1 MKYYHDPQWL
11 MDEIKLVRSIATGPI
26 YGEDPATMA
35 GYCKGTNRAVTI
47 LLESIIDVLEDQ
59 RDDAGK
65 FIKEITKEING

>member
-47 LLESIIDVLEDQ
+47 LLESIIDALEDQ
-59 RDDAGK
+59 RDDADK

>member
-1 MKYYHDPQWL
+1 MKYYHDPEWL

-47 LLESIIDVLEDQ
+47 LLESIIDALGDQ
-59 RDDAGK
+59 QDDAEK
-65 FIKEITKEING
+65 LTKELRKVVGA

>member
-1 MKYYHDPQWL
+1 MKYYHDPEWL

-26 YGEDPATMA
+26 YGEDPDTMA

>member
-1 MKYYHDPQWL
+1 MKYYHDPEWL

-47 LLESIIDVLEDQ
+47 LLESIIDALEDQ

>member
-1 MKYYHDPQWL
+1 MKYYHDSQWL

-59 RDDAGK
+59 RDDADK
-65 FIKEITKEING
+65 FIKEITKVVGA

>member
-1 MKYYHDPQWL
+1 MKYYHDPEWL

-35 GYCKGTNRAVTI
+35 GYCNGTNRAVTI
-47 LLESIIDVLEDQ
+47 LLESIIDALEDQ

-65 FIKEITKEING
+65 FIKEITKAVGA

>member
-1 MKYYHDPQWL
+1 MKYYNDPEWL

-47 LLESIIDVLEDQ
+47 LLESIIDALEDQ

-65 FIKEITKEING
+65 FIKEITKAVGA

>member
-1 MKYYHDPQWL
+1 MKYYHDPEWL

-35 GYCKGTNRAVTI
+35 GYFKGTNRAVTI
-47 LLESIIDVLEDQ
+47 LLESIIDALEDQ
-59 RDDAGK
+59 KDDAGK

>member
-1 MKYYHDPQWL
+1 MKYYNDPEWL

-47 LLESIIDVLEDQ
+47 LLESIIDALEDKQ
-59 RDDAGK
+59 DDAGK
-65 FIKEITKEING
+65 FIKEITKAVGA

>member
-1 MKYYHDPQWL
+1 MKYYHDPEWL

-47 LLESIIDVLEDQ
+47 LLESIIDALEDQ
-59 RDDAGK
+59 HGDAGK
-65 FIKEITKEING
+65 FIKEITKAVGA

>member
-1 MKYYHDPQWL
+1 MKYYHDPEWL
-11 MDEIKLVRSIATGPI
+11 MDEIELVQSIVTGPI

-47 LLESIIDVLEDQ
+47 LLESIIDALEDQ

>member
-1 MKYYHDPQWL
+1 MKYYNNPEWL

-47 LLESIIDVLEDQ
+47 LLESIIDALEDQ
-59 RDDAGK
+59 QDDAGK
-65 FIKEITKEING
+65 FIKEITKAVGA

>member
-1 MKYYHDPQWL
+1 MKYYHDPEWL

-35 GYCKGTNRAVTI
+35 GYCKGINRAVTI
-47 LLESIIDVLEDQ
+47 LLESIIDALEDQ

>member
-1 MKYYHDPQWL
+1 MKYYNDPEWL

-47 LLESIIDVLEDQ
+47 LLESIIDALEDQ